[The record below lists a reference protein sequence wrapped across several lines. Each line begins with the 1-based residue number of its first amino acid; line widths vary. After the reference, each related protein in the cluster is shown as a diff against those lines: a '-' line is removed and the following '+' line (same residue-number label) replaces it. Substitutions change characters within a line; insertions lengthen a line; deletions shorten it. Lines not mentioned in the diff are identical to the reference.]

1 VTRRLTWIAS
11 VGAVAVLTL
20 GAGTAGAATVENGN
34 FETGDLEGW
43 DTDSFG
49 SGGWGVY
56 SVARLGPPIP
66 VPPQGASAAL
76 SSQGDPS
83 AAMLSQV
90 VKLER
95 GKRHKLKFK
104 LAYDNTNTGAPR
116 LRRGDFPGFWTPNHF
131 RFGAAAGPN
140 QQFRM
145 DVMKPNAPIKS
156 AKAKHVLERV
166 YVTER
171 GDSNHRNYFTVKES
185 LTEHAGEKVRLRF
198 AFAVTEAPLYVG
210 IDAVKIRSQSA
221 G

>member
-1 VTRRLTWIAS
+1 MTGRQAWFA
-11 VGAVAVLTL
+11 TL
-20 GAGTAGAATVENGN
+20 GTLGVLALGTGTASAATVENGN

-49 SGGWGVY
+49 PGGWGVY

-66 VPPQGASAAL
+66 APPQGASAAL
-76 SSQGDPS
+76 AGQGKPS

-104 LAYDNTNTGAPR
+104 LAYDNDNTGKPR
-116 LRRGDFPGFWTPNHF
+116 QRGFFPGFRTPNHF
-131 RFGAAAGPN
+131 RFSKAAAPN

-145 DVMKPNAPIKS
+145 DVMKADAPIRS
-156 AKAKHVLERV
+156 LKAKHLLESV
-166 YVTER
+166 YITER
-171 GDSNHRNYFTVKES
+171 GDSNHRNYFTVKEN

-210 IDAVKIRSQSA
+210 IDAVKIRSKNA

>member
-1 VTRRLTWIAS
+1 MIRR
-11 VGAVAVLTL
+11 GARTATL
-20 GAGTAGAATVENGN
+20 CALAALAIGTGTANAATVENGN

-43 DTDSFG
+43 KTDSFG

-76 SSQGDPS
+76 SGQGDPS

-104 LAYDNTNTGAPR
+104 LAYDNENTGKPR
-116 LRRGDFPGFWTPNHF
+116 LRGFFPGFRTPNHF
-131 RFGAAAGPN
+131 RFSTAAPN

-156 AKAKHVLERV
+156 LKSKHILERV
-166 YVTER
+166 YITER
-171 GDSNHRNYFTVKES
+171 GDSNHRDYFTVKEN
-185 LTEHAGEKVRLRF
+185 LTQHAGERVRLRF
-198 AFAVTEAPLYVG
+198 AFAVTEAPLTVG
-210 IDAVKIRSQSA
+210 VDAVKIRTRPA

>member
-1 VTRRLTWIAS
+1 MTLRLSWIAS
-11 VGAVAVLTL
+11 VGALAVLTL

-34 FETGDLEGW
+34 FETADLEGW

-49 SGGWGVY
+49 PGGWGVY

-66 VPPQGASAAL
+66 APPQGASAAL
-76 SSQGDPS
+76 AGQGMPS

-104 LAYDNTNTGAPR
+104 VAYNNANTGKPR
-116 LRRGDFPGFWTPNHF
+116 QRGFFPGFRTPNHF
-131 RFGAAAGPN
+131 KFSKAAAPN

-145 DVMKPNAPIKS
+145 DVMKPDAPIRS
-156 AKAKHVLERV
+156 LKAKHVLESV
-166 YVTER
+166 YITER
-171 GDSNHRNYFTVKES
+171 GDPNAKDYFTVRQN

-198 AFAVTEAPLYVG
+198 AFAVTEAPLSVG
-210 IDAVKIRSQSA
+210 VDAVKIRSKNA